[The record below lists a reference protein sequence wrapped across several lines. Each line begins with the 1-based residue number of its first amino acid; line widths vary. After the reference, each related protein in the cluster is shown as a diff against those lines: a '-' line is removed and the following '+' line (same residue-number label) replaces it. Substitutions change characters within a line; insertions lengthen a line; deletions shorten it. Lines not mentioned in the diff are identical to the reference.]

1 MPKDMNSGVDQRVK
15 RVVFPGRFQPVHKGH
30 VQVLRWLLGRA
41 EEVIVVIG
49 SAQRSHE
56 VKNPFTAGERI
67 TMLRLALREE
77 GLDLSRVIMIPVPD
91 IEYNSLWVS
100 YLETLLPE
108 FDAAASRNP
117 LVVRLFKE
125 RGYII
130 LAPPFFERRV
140 YSGVKIR
147 RLMLEGGEWEPSLP
161 RSVAEYIKSIRGVER
176 LSIVSSSD
184 EIE

>member
-1 MPKDMNSGVDQRVK
+1 MGRVR

-30 VQVLRWLLGRA
+30 VHVLKWLA
-41 EEVIVVIG
+41 ERSDEVIIVIG

-67 TMLRLALREE
+67 TMLRLALREA
-77 GLDLSRVIMIPVPD
+77 GMDLGRFIMVPVPD

-100 YLETLLPE
+100 YLETLLPA

-147 RLMLEGGEWEPSLP
+147 ELMLRGEGWEESLP
-161 RSVAEYIKSIRGVER
+161 PSVVDYIKSIRGVER
-176 LSIVSSSD
+176 LSIVSSTD
-184 EIE
+184 EIA